1 MHVCM
6 GNTCAYVCMSANVC
20 VIVDSEHVR
29 YYNSALQS
37 TVNSKLLHSNAYFT
51 RKYTHTSC
59 AAVSFVVFWSTRSGH
74 QVSYKRAPS
83 KLFFTTFVCPKAFFA
98 CKFSNTTI
106 HACMCMC

>member
-6 GNTCAYVCMSANVC
+6 GNTCAYCVYVCKCMRHC
-20 VIVDSEHVR
+20 GFVR